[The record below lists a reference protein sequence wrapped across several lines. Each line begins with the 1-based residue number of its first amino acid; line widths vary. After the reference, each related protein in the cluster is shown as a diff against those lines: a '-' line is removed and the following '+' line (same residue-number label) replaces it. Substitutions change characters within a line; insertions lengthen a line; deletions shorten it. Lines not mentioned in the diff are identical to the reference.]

1 MTDCFVLIKKNY
13 KEVCKKYMS
22 IIGVED
28 AIYKAESIMCDDI
41 KFEDRNGWC
50 LMTLW
55 GDDTIADEILLELS
69 DGTRLLYFFSD
80 DVQLDCDFLVL
91 DNNNILRKK
100 NICFDLPQL
109 NCDEGRLKVEEK
121 REFLDWN
128 DIDYFV
134 DIAREDPD
142 KLFEC

>member
-1 MTDCFVLIKKNY
+1 MIDSFVLVNKNY
-13 KEVCKKYMS
+13 KEVCKRYMS

-28 AIYKAESIMCDDI
+28 AIYKAESIMCDDV
-41 KFEDRNGWC
+41 KFEDRDGWC

-55 GDDTIADEILLELS
+55 GDGIAEEILLELS
-69 DGTRLLYFFSD
+69 DGNRLLYFFSD

-91 DNNNILRKK
+91 DNNSILRRKS
-100 NICFDLPQL
+100 ICFDLPEL

-121 REFLDWN
+121 RAFLDWN

-134 DIAREDPD
+134 DIAREDPN
-142 KLFEC
+142 KLFEY